1 MAPSDSQQPEIG
13 VREEE
18 EEVGKTKQNK
28 HRGNFKLPGLGL
40 DRQATKGEMV
50 QGRATEEGELK
61 KGNRE

>member
-18 EEVGKTKQNK
+18 EEVGKTKQTTLNC
-28 HRGNFKLPGLGL
+28 LGWAWT
-40 DRQATKGEMV
+40 DKPWRERWCKGAT
-50 QGRATEEGELK
+50 QEGELK